1 MKKVL
6 ITFGLMLF
14 LTNFANS
21 NETKCAD
28 FKKFSKEYLKCN
40 ANKIKKATINKTN
53 EIKDGTVE
61 KTYNIRGTFPTNL
74 GAIELSYDSE
84 NAIEEFEVELQVQYW
99 ESDKTT

>member
-28 FKKFSKEYLKCN
+28 FKKFSKENLKCN
-40 ANKIKKATINKTN
+40 ADKIKKETIKKAK
-53 EIKDGTVE
+53 EIKQGTA
-61 KTYNIRGTFPTNL
+61 KKNRKIQKKCN
-74 GAIELSYDSE
+74 
-84 NAIEEFEVELQVQYW
+84 EFYQ
-99 ESDKTT
+99 

>member
-14 LTNFANS
+14 LTNFAYS

-40 ANKIKKATINKTN
+40 ANKIKKATINKAN

-61 KTYNIRGTFPTNL
+61 KTENLKQGTMKLVNK
-74 GAIELSYDSE
+74 AK
-84 NAIEEFEVELQVQYW
+84 
-99 ESDKTT
+99 DKIKKEK

>member
-14 LTNFANS
+14 LTNFAYS

-40 ANKIKKATINKTN
+40 ANKIKKVTINKAN

-61 KTYNIRGTFPTNL
+61 KTENLKQGTMKLVNK
-74 GAIELSYDSE
+74 AK
-84 NAIEEFEVELQVQYW
+84 
-99 ESDKTT
+99 DKIKKEK